1 MPRVRPACVPTARCG
16 RRVAR
21 VESLLNLFKM
31 SNYYDMARNTRKK
44 LIKGRIDYVLL
55 MHPVGKA
62 RLRAIVYVE

>member
-1 MPRVRPACVPTARCG
+1 M
-16 RRVAR
+16 
-21 VESLLNLFKM
+21 ESLLNLFKM